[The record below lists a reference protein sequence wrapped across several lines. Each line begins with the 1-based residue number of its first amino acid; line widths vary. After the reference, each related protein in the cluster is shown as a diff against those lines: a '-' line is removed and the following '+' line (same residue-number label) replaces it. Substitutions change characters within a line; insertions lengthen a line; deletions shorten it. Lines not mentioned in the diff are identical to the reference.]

1 MPKSIEYMQDNN
13 LSEKHAKC
21 LNWEKLL
28 RRHNS
33 DGLINYLILL
43 ALDSMSSAPALRDLR
58 LASPSSD
65 RIRISGCL
73 LKPGQFCL
81 GIQTSIREGF
91 DLRIKSC
98 ATYAVSS
105 QCTRTWQT

>member
-65 RIRISGCL
+65 RIRISGCFAKEIMVDPRL
-73 LKPGQFCL
+73 PF
-81 GIQTSIREGF
+81 E
-91 DLRIKSC
+91 
-98 ATYAVSS
+98 
-105 QCTRTWQT
+105 TRTILSWHPNFY

>member
-33 DGLINYLILL
+33 NGLINYLILL
-43 ALDSMSSAPALRDLR
+43 ALDSMSSAPAC
-58 LASPSSD
+58 AGSPV
-65 RIRISGCL
+65 GFA
-73 LKPGQFCL
+73 KL
-81 GIQTSIREGF
+81 GSN
-91 DLRIKSC
+91 
-98 ATYAVSS
+98 
-105 QCTRTWQT
+105 